1 MNNFTS
7 SNSVYFLFSY
17 TLCIF
22 VIMLK
27 KRINI
32 TIDPDLHEKCRF
44 WAIQEG
50 KSLSEVIEGLL
61 QGYRDSKSVL
71 QVCEPQ
77 EGYGVQK
84 GISLELSQ
92 AISKLPPERQTQ
104 VLDFVEFLM
113 SKQEVSSAAS
123 LLGLF
128 KGDVEVSD
136 DFDAPLEAFKSYMP

>member
-1 MNNFTS
+1 
-7 SNSVYFLFSY
+7 
-17 TLCIF
+17 
-22 VIMLK
+22 MLK

-61 QGYRDSKSVL
+61 QEYRDGKSVL
-71 QVCEPQ
+71 QLCEPQ
-77 EGYGVQK
+77 EGCVVQK

-92 AISKLPPERQTQ
+92 AISKLPPERQMQ
-104 VLDFVEFLM
+104 LLDYAEFLM
-113 SKQEVSSAAS
+113 SKQAIPSAVN
-123 LLGLF
+123 LLGFF
-128 KGDVEVSD
+128 KGNIYVSD

>member
-1 MNNFTS
+1 M
-7 SNSVYFLFSY
+7 YFLFSY
-17 TLCIF
+17 TQCIF

-44 WAIQEG
+44 WSVQEG

-61 QGYRDSKSVL
+61 QGYRDGKSVL

-77 EGYGVQK
+77 EGCVVQK

-92 AISKLPPERQTQ
+92 AISKLPPERQMQ
-104 VLDFVEFLM
+104 LLDYAEFLM
-113 SKQEVSSAAS
+113 SKQAIPSAVN
-123 LLGLF
+123 LLGFF
-128 KGDVEVSD
+128 KGDIYVSD